1 MNLLQ
6 PFFIEA
12 AARGARTAIVAA
24 NGSSATYADLMAQS
38 ARLAAVWQRNGIGAG
53 DRVLL
58 AMPLGIPLYASL
70 AALWRLGAVV
80 VFPEP
85 ALGLSGLRHAVAV
98 TKPKAFLAGG
108 WFRALRLAWPALW
121 RIPMI
126 TPGDVAADA
135 VAGSDPLASMAADH
149 PALISFTSGST
160 GKPKTIVRSHGF
172 LARQNACVADLL
184 KPQREDEVDLVAF
197 PVFVLAN
204 LGLGVTSVLPNWNL
218 RRHDTA
224 DAGSIA
230 RHAATHH
237 VTRALIPPSICEKLT
252 RGPAMR
258 LDAIF
263 TGGGP
268 VFPDLLERLAA
279 KMPHADIVSVYGST
293 EAEPIAHQ
301 HVGDISAEDW
311 RTMRG
316 GGGLLA
322 GTPIPDIQL
331 KILEDEI
338 VVTGDHVNKGYLD
351 PADDRTTKLALDDTI
366 WHRTGDAGRVD
377 ATGRLWL
384 LGRLDGRAKGLF
396 PFGVEAAARFWPN
409 VRQAAL
415 VAIDD
420 RPVLAIAGDPG
431 SRDLWQRE
439 ADRIGALR
447 VVAVKSIPLDRRH
460 QSKIDYSAL
469 RKLLGGP

>member
-1 MNLLQ
+1 
-6 PFFIEA
+6 
-12 AARGARTAIVAA
+12 
-24 NGSSATYADLMAQS
+24 
-38 ARLAAVWQRNGIGAG
+38 
-53 DRVLL
+53 
-58 AMPLGIPLYASL
+58 
-70 AALWRLGAVV
+70 
-80 VFPEP
+80 
-85 ALGLSGLRHAVAV
+85 
-98 TKPKAFLAGG
+98 
-108 WFRALRLAWPALW
+108 
-121 RIPMI
+121 
-126 TPGDVAADA
+126 
-135 VAGSDPLASMAADH
+135 
-149 PALISFTSGST
+149 
-160 GKPKTIVRSHGF
+160 
-172 LARQNACVADLL
+172 
-184 KPQREDEVDLVAF
+184 
-197 PVFVLAN
+197 
-204 LGLGVTSVLPNWNL
+204 VLPNWNL
-218 RRHDTA
+218 RHHDAA

-230 RHAATHH
+230 RYAETHH
-237 VTRALIPPSICEKLT
+237 VTRALIPPSICETLA

-268 VFPDLLERLAA
+268 VFPDLLARLAER
-279 KMPHADIVSVYGST
+279 MPHADIVSVYGST

-384 LGRLDGRAKGLF
+384 LGRLDGRANGLF
-396 PFGVEAAARFWPN
+396 PFGVEAAARFWPK
-409 VRQAAL
+409 VTQAAL
-415 VAIDD
+415 VAIDN

-469 RKLLGGP
+469 RKLLGAP

>member
-1 MNLLQ
+1 MNLLH
-6 PFFIEA
+6 PFFAQA

-24 NGSSATYADLMAQS
+24 DGTRASYVDLMAQS
-38 ARLAAVWQRNGIGAG
+38 ARLAIAWQRKGIGAG

-85 ALGLSGLRHAVAV
+85 ALGLNGLRHAVDV
-98 TKPKAFLAGG
+98 TRPKAYLAGG
-108 WFRALRLAWPALW
+108 WFRAFRVAWPALW

-126 TPGDVAADA
+126 TPEDVAADA
-135 VAGSDPLASMAADH
+135 AAGGDPLASLAADH

-172 LARQNACVADLL
+172 LAHQNACVAELL
-184 KPQREDEVDLVAF
+184 KPKREDEVDLVAF

-218 RRHDTA
+218 RRHHAA
-224 DAGSIA
+224 DAGAIA
-230 RHAATHH
+230 RHAGQHH
-237 VTRALIPPSICEKLT
+237 VTRALIPPSICETLA
-252 RGPAMR
+252 RGPALR

-268 VFPDLLERLAA
+268 VFPDLLERLTARV
-279 KMPHADIVSVYGST
+279 PQADIVSVYGST

-311 RTMRG
+311 RTMKS

-322 GTPIPDIQL
+322 GAPVPEIQL
-331 KILEDEI
+331 KILEHEI

-351 PADDRTTKLALDDTI
+351 RADDRTTKLALDDTI
-366 WHRTGDAGRVD
+366 WHRTGDAGRID
-377 ATGRLWL
+377 GTGRLWL
-384 LGRLDGRAKGLF
+384 LGRLDGRATSLF
-396 PFGVEAAARFWPN
+396 PFAVEAAARFWPN

-420 RPVLAIAGDPG
+420 KAILAIAGAPE

-460 QSKIDYSAL
+460 QSKIDYASL
-469 RKLLGGP
+469 RKLLGGA